1 MVKTSVTL
9 LAQTIMQFDAGVH
22 EAVRE
27 GGNLYIL
34 LQQEKNIGEQ
44 SGYESDTPKTPKAQ
58 PAPVNTPKATPVSA
72 PEKSVAVEEKEATST
87 SYTLDELMDMETEEL
102 FTILEGMGIDPSKFE
117 GKNTHKKL
125 RMLILD
131 AGKNSVADDTAP
143 ATSKQD
149 ESAGEY
155 TEIPED
161 DWEDLEEGEKVFARL
176 MSDGVLEEKMWEC
189 DVKGWKTP
197 KGSKAEYLHVLFLED
212 GQEDYLRE
220 GDKLYSYNSG
230 L

>member
-44 SGYESDTPKTPKAQ
+44 SGYESDTPKAQKAQ
-58 PAPVNTPKATPVSA
+58 PAPVSAPKATPA
-72 PEKSVAVEEKEATST
+72 PAKPAPVAEKEEASV

-102 FTILEGMGIDPSKFE
+102 FTILEGMGIDPSKFD

-125 RMLILD
+125 RLLILD
-131 AGKNSVADDTAP
+131 AGKHSVVDDTAP

-161 DWEDLEEGEKVFARL
+161 DWEELEDGDKVFARL

-220 GDKLYSYNSG
+220 GDKLYSYNTG